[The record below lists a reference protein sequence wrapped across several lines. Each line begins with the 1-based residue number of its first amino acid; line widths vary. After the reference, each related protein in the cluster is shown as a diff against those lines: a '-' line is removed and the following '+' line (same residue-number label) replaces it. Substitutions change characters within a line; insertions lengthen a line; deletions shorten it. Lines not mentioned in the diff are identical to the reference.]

1 MTVTMRD
8 LALALTKETLLKGV
22 FLLCLHETLDLVVIS
37 CPPLHLLFLPVA
49 LEILCKLVF
58 VALLNPLIDLEE
70 TTCSVVDPRPH
81 NLTDTGKICLRGLTV
96 GFV

>member
-1 MTVTMRD
+1 MTVTMKD
-8 LALALTKETLLKGV
+8 QVLALTKETLLKGV
-22 FLLCLHETLDLVVIS
+22 FLPCPHETLALAVIS
-37 CPPLHLLFLPVA
+37 CLPLHLLFLPVA

-70 TTCSVVDPRPH
+70 TTCLVVDLRPH
-81 NLTDTGKICLRGLTV
+81 NLTDTGKIFLRCLTV